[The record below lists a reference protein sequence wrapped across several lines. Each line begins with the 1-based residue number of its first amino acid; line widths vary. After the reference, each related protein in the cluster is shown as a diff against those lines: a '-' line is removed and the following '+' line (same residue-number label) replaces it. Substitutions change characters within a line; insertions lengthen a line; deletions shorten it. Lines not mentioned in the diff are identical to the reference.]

1 MIFYCDGSCQ
11 RNPNGPGGYAVVR
24 KDKYT
29 CAYIVETAERCE
41 STTNNR
47 EELKSLIYVLEHFRP
62 EDIEVIYMDSNYC
75 VQIYNDWIYKWY
87 NNNWRRS
94 NNQPVENLDLI
105 KTLYNNINKN
115 FSRCQVEWVK
125 GHAGHVGNEIA
136 DAYAS
141 NNQKKIEKL
150 KQLYIIKDTDFC

>member
-1 MIFYCDGSCQ
+1 MRFYCDGSCSK
-11 RNPNGPGGYAVVR
+11 NPGPGGYAVVGTQ
-24 KDKYT
+24 DEQT
-29 CAYIVETAERCE
+29 FYIYKAARSEE
-41 STTNNR
+41 TTNNR
-47 EELKSLIYVLEHFRP
+47 EELKSLIAVLEDIP
-62 EDIEVIYMDSNYC
+62 QEDIEVIYMDSNYC
-75 VQIYNDWIYKWY
+75 VQIYNNWIYKWY

-125 GHAGHVGNEIA
+125 GHAGKTGNEIA

-141 NNQKKIEKL
+141 NNEKKIEKL